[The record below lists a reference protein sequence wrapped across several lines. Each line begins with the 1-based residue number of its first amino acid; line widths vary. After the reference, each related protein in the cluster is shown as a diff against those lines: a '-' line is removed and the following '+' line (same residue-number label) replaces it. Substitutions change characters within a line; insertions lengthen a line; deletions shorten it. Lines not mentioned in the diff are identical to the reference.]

1 MDRAEPK
8 TILAFID
15 ARTECLLPDWKAK
28 TVRESVNHK
37 IRNITVT
44 SRRTKMNR
52 FTRILLSTFEV
63 ALAISVLF
71 IATAYSQV
79 STADI
84 TGTVLDQNGA
94 AVAGAN
100 VAVSTAATGLKRQA
114 VTADTGDYS
123 VSLLPPGDYEVRV
136 EASGFATVVQKV
148 SLVVGQRQTLNFTL
162 RPGAV
167 TEVINVTAEVPLI
180 ETTRSEIGGA
190 VTPLEVKELP
200 ILDRNFAGLT
210 YVIPGMRPAE
220 GFDPTKTRVG
230 NFTSNGGDGRA
241 VDVNVDGGDN
251 KDNVVGGMLQA
262 YTLEGIQEFNVVTDR
277 YTAES
282 GRSVA
287 TIINVIT
294 KSGTNAFHGS
304 AFGLFISPTF
314 NKTDFFTGEKGN
326 PQHRYHFGGSGG
338 GPIIKDKF
346 FFFAAYEQ
354 KREPTKIGVD
364 ATTFTELSLLPL
376 AKPAA
381 ELPTNYLDHLLS
393 VKFDY
398 RMSNKQNMYFRYGR
412 QRWTVPND
420 QLGNPFNSD
429 GSGGTNNTNQF
440 HDAVISHNYTLS
452 PTKVNSFTFHFQDSV
467 NQISANPLNSFT
479 LPVVG
484 GGTVTNPEIC
494 FFGACGDGL
503 PELEIGNNINVPQQT
518 LIRKYQFR
526 DDFAWTRGRHNMKF
540 GVNWIYNAKLGGNF
554 FFAGTGYQLQF
565 ANSKPSD
572 IIASCAAGG
581 FTLNNCPATVAGLTD
596 LFFTGGQGDFS
607 QRPHQLALYFQD
619 DFKVTPRLT
628 LNLGLRWDANIKF
641 LGQQLT
647 GDPLTSNRVALV
659 MRQVIAANPSAA
671 AAQEGLN
678 VIKDFWGDESAL
690 RRTTAN
696 WKEFQPRIGFAW
708 DATGNG
714 KLVIRGGY
722 GIAFDQIFQNLTLF
736 GLQLSNRFI
745 YTTVLSCPGSP
756 GCPNFATY
764 RPFTD
769 PLPTPPAFSTSLPVG
784 SSPVRINDPHLT
796 DPYSQQWSLGGAWE
810 FRPDW
815 AFSVD
820 YYHTLGIHEQ
830 RALNANPQL
839 QALCDPLFR
848 GGLPTTDPRC
858 VRPNTAGADGILG
871 TADDRNATRLLDA
884 AFLAAGLGINRIGEI
899 RKLTANNRSRY
910 DGLNFVLRKRYSRN
924 YTMQASYVLSW
935 SRSWGGAPTAS
946 YLGTGARIDFRDQFN
961 KNEYGPTIFDERHRV
976 VISGVFNLPYGFEIA
991 PIFQA
996 ASARPYSLRAGVD
1009 TSGDGAT
1016 TINDRVCVGS
1026 TRQNAIV
1033 TRGGCQ
1039 MVPVSTF
1046 RGDPLVQLDA
1056 RFAKAFKFHKE
1067 GMALRLYWEIYNLF
1081 NTNNFGNNFNNICG
1095 AGFTAGAPCS
1105 ASFGT
1110 AVGYFGGQGF
1120 GAATSGPLRSQFGFR
1135 FEF

>member
-1 MDRAEPK
+1 MKLRRHCYLLAEVLVLSFLLCVS
-8 TILAFID
+8 LA
-15 ARTECLLPDWKAK
+15 AQ
-28 TVRESVNHK
+28 
-37 IRNITVT
+37 VT
-44 SRRTKMNR
+44 TG
-52 FTRILLSTFEV
+52 
-63 ALAISVLF
+63 
-71 IATAYSQV
+71 
-79 STADI
+79 DI
-84 TGTVLDQNGA
+84 TGRVTDTSGAGVPNATV
-94 AVAGAN
+94 
-100 VAVSTAATGLKRQA
+100 TARSKATGQA
-114 VTADTGDYS
+114 RSTQTNGDGEYS
-123 VSLLPPGDYEVRV
+123 LVQLPPGVYDITAEAKNFSKPLVKDYELNVGAKSTINF
-136 EASGFATVVQKV
+136 ELKPGQITETVVV
-148 SLVVGQRQTLNFTL
+148 TSEAPLV
-162 RPGAV
+162 
-167 TEVINVTAEVPLI
+167 EI
-180 ETTRSEIGGA
+180 TRSEIGA
-190 VTPLEVKELP
+190 VVTPLEVKELP

-210 YVIPGMRPAE
+210 YVIPGVRPAE

-262 YTLEGIQEFNVVTDR
+262 FTLEGIQEFNVVTDR

-294 KSGTNAFHGS
+294 KSGTNAYHGS
-304 AFGLFISPTF
+304 LFGLFISPTF
-314 NKTDFFTGEKGN
+314 NKKDFFTGEKGN
-326 PQHRYHFGGSGG
+326 PQHRYHFGGSAGG
-338 GPIIKDKF
+338 RIIKDKL

-376 AKPAA
+376 AKPVR

-393 VKFDY
+393 VKIDHRISDRQTVY
-398 RMSNKQNMYFRYGR
+398 YRYGF

-420 QLGNPFNSD
+420 QLGAIFNSD

-440 HDAVISHNYTLS
+440 HDFVLGHSYTLS
-452 PTKVNSFTFHFQDSV
+452 STKMNSFTFHFQDSV
-467 NQISANPLNSFT
+467 NNISAKPLNSFS
-479 LPVVG
+479 LPVTG

-503 PELEIGNNINVPQQT
+503 PEFEIGNNINVPQQT

-526 DDFAWTRGRHNMKF
+526 DDFVWTHGRHNMKF
-540 GVNWIYNAKLGGNF
+540 GGNWIYNAKLGGNF

-572 IIASCAAGG
+572 IIADCAAMG
-581 FTLNNCPATVAGLTD
+581 FSLTNCPASVAGLTD

-607 QRPHQLALYFQD
+607 QRPHQLAFYYQD
-619 DFKVTPRLT
+619 DWKVTPHLT

-678 VIKDFWGDESAL
+678 YIKDVWGDEAAL
-690 RRTTAN
+690 RRTTAS
-696 WKEFQPRIGFAW
+696 WKEFQPRVGFAW
-708 DATGNG
+708 DPKGDG
-714 KLVIRGGY
+714 KMVVRGGY
-722 GIAFDQIFQNLTLF
+722 GIAYDQIFQNLTLF
-736 GLQLSNRFI
+736 GLQLSNPFI
-745 YTTVLSCPGSP
+745 YTTVLSCPDP
-756 GCPNFATY
+756 TQPLCPNFATY

-769 PLPTPPAFSTSLPVG
+769 PLPAPPAFSTSLPFG

-830 RALNANPQL
+830 RALNANPRIRTT
-839 QALCDPLFR
+839 CDPAY
-848 GGLPTTDPRC
+848 GGNAADPRC
-858 VRPNTAGADGILG
+858 VSG
-871 TADDRNATRLLDA
+871 TGTRFLDA
-884 AFLAAGLGINRIGEI
+884 AFAASAGVGAGRIGEI

-910 DGLNFVLRKRYSRN
+910 DGINFVLRKRFSHN

-935 SRSWGGAPTAS
+935 SRSWGGFATAS
-946 YLGTGARIDFRDQFN
+946 YAGTGARIDFRDQF
-961 KNEYGPTIFDERHRV
+961 KPGQYGPTIFDERQRL
-976 VISGVFNLPYGFEIA
+976 VISGVFNLRYGFEVA

-996 ASARPYSLRAGVD
+996 ASARPFSIQAGVD
-1009 TSGDGAT
+1009 VNGDGVT
-1016 TINDRVCVGS
+1016 NLNDRACVGS
-1026 TRQNAIV
+1026 TRTNAIV
-1033 TRGGCQ
+1033 TRGCQ
-1039 MVPVSTF
+1039 QVSPNTL
-1046 RGDPLVQLDA
+1046 RGDPLAQLDV
-1056 RFAKAFKFHKE
+1056 RVAKAFKFSNE
-1067 GMALRLYWEIYNLF
+1067 RMALRLYWEFYNLF
-1081 NTNNFGNNFNNICG
+1081 NTNNFGNNYNPVCG
-1095 AGFTAGAPCS
+1095 AGFTSASGDPCS

-1120 GAATSGPLRSQFGFR
+1120 GSPTSGPLRSQFGFR